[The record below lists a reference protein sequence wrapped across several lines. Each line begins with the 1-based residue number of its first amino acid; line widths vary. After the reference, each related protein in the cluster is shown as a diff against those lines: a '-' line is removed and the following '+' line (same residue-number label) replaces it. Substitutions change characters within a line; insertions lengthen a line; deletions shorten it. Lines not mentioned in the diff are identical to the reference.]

1 MEKSLHQVSCGEDA
15 GSSNFMETPC
25 QGVLNCCCVSVVY
38 SPCLKGMKPRK
49 EHSQPSVPSDE
60 TFPWLPCHMKT
71 LCYVCFDDHSPL
83 AFIRIIGFGRLCA
96 LVCLV
101 CVCVLGGE
109 ETGLAATWLLAR
121 QSILSLKMLLTCCR
135 TDVEL
140 SFWKPL
146 HSTSRET
153 SVLDVLLSLC
163 IACPSMTK
171 SRLYKDCLKFKLE
184 EKCRDDVWCKLCL

>member
-1 MEKSLHQVSCGEDA
+1 MSGSIKLLLCLSGLFTLFERYEAEEGAQPAISAVRWDISLVTLSHENTLLCVFWRPLTAGLHQ
-15 GSSNFMETPC
+15 N
-25 QGVLNCCCVSVVY
+25 N
-38 SPCLKGMKPRK
+38 
-49 EHSQPSVPSDE
+49 
-60 TFPWLPCHMKT
+60 WLWET
-71 LCYVCFDDHSPL
+71 LCLGMP
-83 AFIRIIGFGRLCA
+83 
-96 LVCLV
+96 

-153 SVLDVLLSLC
+153 SVLDVLSLC

-171 SRLYKDCLKFKLE
+171 SRLYKDCLKFKSE
-184 EKCRDDVWCKLCL
+184 EKCRDDV